1 MKQPCLDQ
9 RDHGKDCD
17 IRRKN
22 GAAPIRA
29 LSKQYS
35 DCGRVGFGKCADA
48 GP

>member
-1 MKQPCLDQ
+1 MKQPCLGQ

-22 GAAPIRA
+22 SAAPICA

-35 DCGRVGFGKCADA
+35 DCAWVWFGKRADA